1 MKAFW
6 YNENRKNVCGIRIR
20 ELRKEKKLSCKDLEI
35 KAVLSGYEFLTQNTI
50 TKIELGIRFVPDYE
64 VAILAEL
71 LNTTVEDLLYVKEEN

>member
-35 KAVLSGYEFLTQNTI
+35 KAVLAGYEFLTQNTI

-64 VAILAEL
+64 IAIFAEL
-71 LNTTVEDLLYVKEEN
+71 LNTTVEDLLYIKEQN

>member
-6 YNENRKNVCGIRIR
+6 YNENRKNVCGIKVRQ
-20 ELRKEKKLSCKDLEI
+20 LRKEKKLSCKDLEI
-35 KAVLSGYEFLTQNTI
+35 RAVLAGYDFLTQNTI

-71 LNTTVEDLLYVKEEN
+71 LDTRIENLLYIEDNN

>member
-20 ELRKEKKLSCKDLEI
+20 QLRKEKKLSCKDLEI
-35 KAVLSGYEFLTQNTI
+35 KAVLSGYDFLTQNTI

-64 VAILAEL
+64 VVILAEL
-71 LNTTVEDLLYVKEEN
+71 LDTSVEDLLYIEENT